1 MTAEE
6 TVNAFIKA
14 ASAKDFDRV
23 AELASEDIVYHNVPM
38 APVTGVP
45 AMRDVLAIME
55 EGEWIVH
62 RQLAVGNVVMNER
75 TDRLK
80 INGTWVELPVAGVFE
95 VNDGRVTFWRDYFDM
110 QTMMA
115 ALQPPS

>member
-14 ASAKDFDRV
+14 VSAKDFDRV
-23 AELASEDIVYHNVPM
+23 AELATEDIVYHNVPLDS
-38 APVTGVP
+38 VTGIP
-45 AMRDVLAIME
+45 AMRDVLSIME

-62 RQLAVGNVVMNER
+62 RQVAVGDVVMNER

-80 INGTWVELPVAGVFE
+80 INGNWVELPVAGVFE
-95 VNDGRVTFWRDYFDM
+95 VHDGRVTLWRDYFDM
-110 QTMMA
+110 QMVMA
-115 ALQPPS
+115 AIQTGG

>member
-23 AELASEDIVYHNVPM
+23 AELASEDILYHNVPM
-38 APVTGVP
+38 EPVTGVA

-62 RQLAVGNVVMNER
+62 RQLAVGDVVMNER

-80 INGTWVELPVAGVFE
+80 INGKWVELPVAGVFE
-95 VNDGRVTFWRDYFDM
+95 VHDGRVTFWRDYFDM

-115 ALQPPS
+115 ALT